1 MRDRPGDS
9 DPDQGWCPGWLSLNA
24 VAVTQPPAS
33 PLPPPSRD
41 LTATTPPAGARRARA
56 AAWAATEA

>member
-1 MRDRPGDS
+1 MQDQPGDA
-9 DPDQGWCPGWLSLNA
+9 DPDQGWCSGWLSLNA

-33 PLPPPSRD
+33 PRPPPLRD

-56 AAWAATEA
+56 PASAATEA